1 MDRLT
6 QYDAFPLCMD
16 RIYFDSD
23 FNCRGQFT
31 LESVSDLAEDIRR
44 KGGDTEL
51 IGLDLAVTV
60 QPAGDVVGGLPDG
73 YDYRLI
79 AGHRRFRAVGSILR
93 WTRIPAMIRRGLN
106 EHEALLLNLKENLER
121 KDLNMLQ
128 EAFALQRLY
137 PDQNDR
143 PLRRLSAE
151 LKRPTKWVAAR
162 LHLLKMSPEL
172 QAKAAAGLLSAVTI
186 ERLHRETPEEQLEIA
201 EEVATARKRKGNGQM
216 PGLPETCKRRFRDRR
231 SKQQIA
237 DMILRMF
244 NAGITGLPTRALA
257 WARGELTDDELQQD
271 IEKAMQKGNQND
283 PFCNVQGGGND
294 ANAAN
299 P

>member
-51 IGLDLAVTV
+51 IGLDFAVTV

-79 AGHRRFRAVGSILR
+79 AGHRRFRRGLDPPLDEH
-93 WTRIPAMIRRGLN
+93 PAMIRRGLN
-106 EHEALLLNLKENLER
+106 EHEALLLNLKENLQR

-137 PDQNDR
+137 PDQNNR

-186 ERLHRETPEEQLEIA
+186 ERLHRETPEGSLRSPRWPPPA
-201 EEVATARKRKGNGQM
+201 NGRATAKCLGC
-216 PGLPETCKRRFRDRR
+216 PRRVNVASVIAAASSR
-231 SKQQIA
+231 SPNDPA
-237 DMILRMF
+237 DVL

-257 WARGELTDDELQQD
+257 WA
-271 IEKAMQKGNQND
+271 
-283 PFCNVQGGGND
+283 QGRTHGRRVATGY
-294 ANAAN
+294 
-299 P
+299 